1 LPLALNIYSGAYG
14 NPYSA
19 GFDSNGNFH
28 IHYDRGLGGKLFVL
42 EGANRPDRLS
52 GATQVTA
59 SADVSSVIAGTLNI
73 AAADLATKDVSG
85 VTMGFIQGVGGG
97 AWAYRLSPTY
107 EAKYIGSIFKAG
119 STGTLAQSFGSMFT
133 FNNEIYAAANN
144 GDGVY
149 KLHLDNFDFDNPSTV
164 VFEYMGPSISTDGN
178 DGMNC
183 LNGK

>member
-1 LPLALNIYSGAYG
+1 LPLANNK
-14 NPYSA
+14 NPNSA
-19 GFDSNGNFH
+19 GFDSNGNYH
-28 IHYDRGLGGKLFVL
+28 IHYIPALGNKLFVL

-59 SADVSSVIAGTLNI
+59 SADLSSLSNAGTLNV
-73 AAADLATKDVSG
+73 AAADLATKNVNG

-164 VFEYMGPSISTDGN
+164 VFEYMGPSMPSSAN